1 MKSEGVKDV
10 VNWLKKE
17 IKEAKKAYDRAIEN
31 RRNFGMYEDCGE
43 YYRENESVAK
53 AVLDELVR
61 VKISTEKY
69 YKKLK
74 HEEREG
80 E

>member
-10 VNWLKKE
+10 VKWLEGE
-17 IKEAKKAYDRAIEN
+17 IKKAKVNHEQAIKDRK
-31 RRNFGMYEDCGE
+31 NFGMYEDCGE
-43 YYRENESVAK
+43 YYHQNEAVAK

-69 YKKLK
+69 AQKLK
-74 HEEREG
+74 HEENGR
-80 E
+80 

>member
-10 VNWLKKE
+10 VKWLENE
-17 IKEAKKAYDRAIEN
+17 IKKAKVNHEQAIKDRK
-31 RRNFGMYEDCGE
+31 NFGMYEDCGE
-43 YYRENESVAK
+43 YYHQNEAVAT

-69 YKKLK
+69 AKKLK
-74 HEEREG
+74 HEENGR
-80 E
+80 

>member
-10 VNWLKKE
+10 VKWLEGE
-17 IKEAKKAYDRAIEN
+17 IKKAKGNYESSKKDRL
-31 RRNFGMYEDCGE
+31 NFGMYEDCGE
-43 YYRENESVAK
+43 YYCQNEAVAK

-69 YKKLK
+69 SKKLK
-74 HEEREG
+74 HEENGR
-80 E
+80 

>member
-10 VNWLKKE
+10 VKWLEGE
-17 IKEAKKAYDRAIEN
+17 IKKAKVNYEQAIKDRK
-31 RRNFGMYEDCGE
+31 NFGMYEDCGE
-43 YYRENESVAK
+43 YYHQNEAVAK

-69 YKKLK
+69 AKKLK
-74 HEEREG
+74 HEENGR
-80 E
+80 

>member
-10 VNWLKKE
+10 VKWLNGE
-17 IKEAKKAYDRAIEN
+17 IKKAKENHEQAIKDRK
-31 RRNFGMYEDCGE
+31 NFGMYEDCGE
-43 YYRENESVAK
+43 YYYQNEAVAK

-69 YKKLK
+69 SKKLK
-74 HEEREG
+74 HEENG
-80 E
+80 Q

>member
-10 VNWLKKE
+10 VKWLENE
-17 IKEAKKAYDRAIEN
+17 IKKAKVNHEQAIKDRK
-31 RRNFGMYEDCGE
+31 NFGMYEDCGE
-43 YYRENESVAK
+43 YYHQNEAVAK

-69 YKKLK
+69 AQKLK
-74 HEEREG
+74 HEENGR
-80 E
+80 